1 MAACAYPVV
10 CDLGRMPALHAQ
22 RADDCVECAPGFYS
36 DNNGPDMCK
45 PCVCAPGYASDRAG
59 AVDGTSTCAPC
70 PAGHFSLGNS
80 DQCHKCP
87 VGKYADAGSPHCR
100 ALECPPGFEPRPDGG
115 LNVTDCAACPLGMFS
130 SGGTAACA
138 SVACPP
144 GQYAHAFARD
154 DEGLRRVP
162 AWHVL
167 AGRQRHGVRAG
178 RVSAWHD
185 LQGRRRERHRLPR
198 VPRRHGGA
206 GASRPP
212 RATTRSPARKARAA
226 ARSAPRAPCAP
237 QGQYAKKTEDSDL
250 GASECAPTKCSPGSA
265 AGIGCDVADRAVR
278 RLRVRRVRG
287 RQRRPVSPDELPRW
301 LATAVA
307 CRQRHRLRAVPVGWS
322 ARAA

>member
-10 CDLGRMPALHAQ
+10 CDIGRMPALHAQ

-154 DEGLRRVP
+154 DEDCAVCPRGTFSLGGNVTACEPVVCPRGTISKDGAVN
-162 AWHVL
+162 ATDCL
-167 AGRQRHGVRAG
+167 AC
-178 RVSAWHD
+178 
-185 LQGRRRERHRLPR
+185 
-198 VPRRHGGA
+198 PRRHGGA
-206 GASRPP
+206 GAAGRRGQQRGHRRGKRGQQRARHRVLRVPRRTVCEEDGGQRPRRQRV
-212 RATTRSPARKARAA
+212 RADQVFAR
-226 ARSAPRAPCAP
+226 
-237 QGQYAKKTEDSDL
+237 L
-250 GASECAPTKCSPGSA
+250 GRWHR
-265 AGIGCDVADRAVR
+265 CDVAN
-278 RLRVRRVRG
+278 
-287 RQRRPVSPDELPRW
+287 
-301 LATAVA
+301 
-307 CRQRHRLRAVPVGWS
+307 
-322 ARAA
+322 